1 MPPVA
6 VTPSAD
12 GLQQAAAESGEDPDS
27 PRPDDLIA
35 GRSRS
40 PVRSQPR
47 PLAAVPTTVSPT
59 QPTALASAEASR
71 ALRPAP
77 SLGPLRP
84 LPSPSAAPRPGADDQ
99 NELLIQPLAWL
110 AGGALALVTL
120 IVPLASVIGDRSLG
134 GGAAPSPAPVPSTL
148 ARDGSPFPAPIS
160 GPGARE
166 SVGGNSRW
174 QPQ

>member
-12 GLQQAAAESGEDPDS
+12 GLEQSAAESGEDPDS
-27 PRPDDLIA
+27 PRPDALIG

-40 PVRSQPR
+40 PLRFRPR
-47 PLAAVPTTVSPT
+47 PLAAISAADPTVASPV
-59 QPTALASAEASR
+59 
-71 ALRPAP
+71 LRVAPAP
-77 SLGPLRP
+77 LSPVP
-84 LPSPSAAPRPGADDQ
+84 FPSASPRQDSGDQ
-99 NELLIQPLAWL
+99 NEWLAQPLAWL

-134 GGAAPSPAPVPSTL
+134 GGGQPPPPSPVPSTL
-148 ARDGSPFPAPIS
+148 ARDGSPFPAPIP
-160 GPGARE
+160 GPGAGE
-166 SVGGNSRW
+166 SAGGNSRR